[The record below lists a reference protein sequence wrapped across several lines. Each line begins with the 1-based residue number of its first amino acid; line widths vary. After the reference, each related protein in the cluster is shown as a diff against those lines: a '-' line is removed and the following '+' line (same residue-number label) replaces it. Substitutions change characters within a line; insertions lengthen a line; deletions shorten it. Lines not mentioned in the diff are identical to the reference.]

1 MKQMKKFCQ
10 YIIENVRYIVT
21 IAGMISIVG
30 GAAWAIAEWKSHQER
45 QVDEVKTEVKQVRN
59 SINSMSYNDSIII
72 NEIRSTKTTV
82 EYIRSVM
89 EKQTAVINALDE
101 SYRKHLEQ
109 DKKYDILIQYM
120 NRIDEQLKKN
130 LKGTALL
137 ENNLSIRQELK

>member
-1 MKQMKKFCQ
+1 MKKFCQ

-89 EKQTAVINALDE
+89 EKQTAVINALDA

-109 DKKYDILIQYM
+109 DKKYDVLIQYM
-120 NRIDEQLKKN
+120 NSIDEQLKKN
-130 LKGTALL
+130 LKGTVFLEKNLL
-137 ENNLSIRQELK
+137 IQQELK